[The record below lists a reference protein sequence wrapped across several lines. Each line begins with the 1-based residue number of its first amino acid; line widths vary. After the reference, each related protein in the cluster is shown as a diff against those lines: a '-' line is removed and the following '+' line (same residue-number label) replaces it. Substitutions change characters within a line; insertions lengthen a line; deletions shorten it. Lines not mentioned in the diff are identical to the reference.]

1 MNDLLSS
8 TNSIYENITKRLIEK
23 HYSISTMESCTAG
36 LVSTLLTDVP
46 GSSEIMKG
54 AFITYCNE
62 AKIKY
67 GVPENII
74 NQFGV
79 YSSETAT
86 AMALACKRTYN
97 SYFGIGITG
106 IIDRLD
112 PNNKSNGKNVYF
124 TIVWGTTHEENIHT
138 FSITIPDSITNRF
151 ERKMYVAN
159 NIGIHLSDILSE

>member
-1 MNDLLSS
+1 MNKLLSS
-8 TNSIYENITKRLIEK
+8 TNEIYKNITKCLIEK
-23 HYSISTMESCTAG
+23 HYTISTMESCTAG
-36 LVSTLLTDVP
+36 LVATLLTDIP

-67 GVPENII
+67 GIPEHII

-86 AMALACKRTYN
+86 EMALACKRNYN

-124 TIVWGTTHEENIHT
+124 TIAWGITYGENIYT
-138 FSITIPDSITNRF
+138 FSITIPDNITDRL
-151 ERKMYVAN
+151 ERKMYIAN
-159 NIGIHLSDILSE
+159 NIGVHLLNILTQ